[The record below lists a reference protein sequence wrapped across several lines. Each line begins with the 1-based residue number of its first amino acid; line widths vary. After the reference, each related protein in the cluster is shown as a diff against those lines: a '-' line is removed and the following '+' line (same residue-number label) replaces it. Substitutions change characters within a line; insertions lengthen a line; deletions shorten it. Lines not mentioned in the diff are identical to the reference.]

1 LTTNA
6 SAKAMARRVPNVRA
20 METAR
25 GVKVRAMA
33 TVPAGPARRA
43 KVIVRVLMA
52 LRGKALVRMAHHV
65 KANVL
70 APMVLHAKA
79 LGLTVRGAKGKAP
92 ARVVHRVKCI
102 AASSTSSRLLR
113 ISMRPACPTR
123 LLPCEPRLAAWLKN
137 RAWALATVLVRM
149 VRHAKAIVPGPTVL
163 PAKAIVPVVKA
174 RRVKVTVPVPMDLHA
189 KVIVLVPMALAKV
202 ALGRLTNCVR

>member
-1 LTTNA
+1 
-6 SAKAMARRVPNVRA
+6 MARRVPNVRA

-43 KVIVRVLMA
+43 KVIARVQMA
-52 LRGKALVRMAHHV
+52 LRGKAPVRMAHHV

-70 APMVLHAKA
+70 APMVLLAKA

-92 ARVVHRVKCI
+92 ARVVHKERCI
-102 AASSTSSRLLR
+102 AASSTSSRLPR
-113 ISMRPACPTR
+113 ISMRPVCPTR
-123 LLPCEPRLAAWLKN
+123 LPPYGPRLAAWLKN
-137 RAWALATVLVRM
+137 RAWGPATVLVRTARR
-149 VRHAKAIVPGPTVL
+149 VKVIVPGPRVLLAKATVL
-163 PAKAIVPVVKA
+163 VLMV

-202 ALGRLTNCVR
+202 ARVRPTNCVR